1 VSLGAVTRCAACFD
15 AGGFIRN
22 ATVMK
27 NLHIRDAGG
36 QWIHHMRLGQW
47 EQAWQV
53 SDVMLELGRFRHPW
67 LPRHQQA
74 LWNGQS
80 PRGKR
85 VLVHCYHGLGDTIQ
99 FVRFA
104 AALHDIA
111 ATVSV
116 WAQPKLLPLLR
127 TVGGIDFLLPLH
139 DGDPQV
145 QRDVDIELMEL
156 PHALRVTLDTLPRR
170 VPYIHVAELA
180 RIADDPRPRIGIVS
194 QSGTWDPRRSV
205 PPALMESLTSRR
217 DVAWKA
223 LQRGPALAACSN
235 DRVEIP
241 RIASIL
247 DEAAELRALD
257 LLITV
262 DTLSAH
268 LAGALGV
275 RTWTLLPAEAD
286 WRWMQDREDSPWYPT
301 MRLFRQPRAGDW
313 PAVIERLGAEL
324 EVFVRRNGVCC
335 DLPS

>member
-1 VSLGAVTRCAACFD
+1 MRCGEWERAWRISD
-15 AGGFIRN
+15 A
-22 ATVMK
+22 
-27 NLHIRDAGG
+27 
-36 QWIHHMRLGQW
+36 
-47 EQAWQV
+47 
-53 SDVMLELGRFRHPW
+53 MLELGRFRQPS

-74 LWNGQS
+74 LWNGES
-80 PRGKR
+80 LSGRR

-104 AALHDIA
+104 AATHDIA
-111 ATVSV
+111 ATVIV
-116 WAQPKLLPLLR
+116 WAQPKVLPLLR
-127 TVGGIDFLLPLH
+127 TVRGIDFLLALH
-139 DGDPQV
+139 DGMPQFE
-145 QRDVDIELMEL
+145 RDVDIEIMEL

-170 VPYIHVAELA
+170 VPYIHVQEKA
-180 RIADDPRPRIGIVS
+180 RAADDSRPSVGIVS

-205 PPALMESLTSRR
+205 PPALMETLTAR
-217 DVAWKA
+217 DDIAWKL
-223 LQRGPALAACSN
+223 LQRGPALAVCSS
-235 DRVEIP
+235 RRAEVP

-313 PAVIERLGAEL
+313 ASVIQRVSAEL
-324 EVFVRRNGVCC
+324 ESLVTRNSVCC
-335 DLPS
+335 NLSS